1 MIMNGDVI
9 MDNVFLSIFYV
20 MVLKNMDIQLNGLMI
35 VQMDLMK
42 YGKFAVTLMVM
53 TLRIQVLI
61 PENFVLNV
69 RIKRTIVTLI

>member
-1 MIMNGDVI
+1 MNGDVI

-42 YGKFAVTLMVM
+42 YGKFAVTLMIM
-53 TLRIQVLI
+53 TMRIQVLI

>member
-42 YGKFAVTLMVM
+42 YGKFAVTLMIM
-53 TLRIQVLI
+53 TMRIQVLI

>member
-42 YGKFAVTLMVM
+42 YGKFAVTLMIM

>member
-20 MVLKNMDIQLNGLMI
+20 MVLKNIAIQLNGLMI

-42 YGKFAVTLMVM
+42 YGKFAVTLMIM